1 MANTIRYFFVRP
13 PIQTPELS
21 VHGIGIQERMPPG
34 LVDRPAGTGDYLF
47 MFFYEAAIIGGT
59 DGPVLRLPNSLMLW
73 PCRAVHYYGHPDHPF
88 MHSWIHCDGTLVG
101 DLLAQEKLPLG
112 QPIPELNPAMVEKYL
127 LDFHHELSETAAPDP
142 VIVGNL
148 FHNWFREIRRAMD
161 TRDAKPGIP
170 RRLLDVRWHLEMNFA
185 APMRLRDLA
194 AMACFSV
201 PHFCAEF
208 KRGFG
213 TSPIEYLIRLR
224 LRQAAYLLRDHNLPI
239 GEVARRVGYN
249 DLFYFSR
256 LFKTRFGQGPAAFRK
271 HGIFPAPKGIGP

>member
-21 VHGIGIQERMPPG
+21 VHGIGIQERMPPA
-34 LVDRPAGTGDYLF
+34 LIDRPSGTGDYLF
-47 MFFYEAAIIGGT
+47 MFFYEPAIIRGTGGT
-59 DGPVLRLPNSLMLW
+59 LLRPANSLMLW
-73 PCRAVHYYGHPDHPF
+73 PCGAGHYYGNPDHPF
-88 MHSWIHCDGTLVG
+88 MHSWTHCDGTRIG
-101 DLLAQEKLPLG
+101 DLLAREKLPLG
-112 QPIPELNPAMVEKYL
+112 QPIPEINPAMVEKYL
-127 LDFHHELSETAAPDP
+127 LDLHHELTGTAAPDP

-148 FHNWFREIRRAMD
+148 FHNWFREIRRAMN
-161 TRDAKPGIP
+161 TRGAKPGIP

-194 AMACFSV
+194 TMACFSV

-208 KRGFG
+208 KRCFG
-213 TSPIEYLIRLR
+213 TSPIEYVIRLR

-239 GEVARRVGYN
+239 SEVARRVGYD

-271 HGIFPAPKGIGP
+271 HGILPAPEGTGI